1 MHDNKMA
8 APFKI
13 PKKKQ
18 SEGDNMQMLSPLSRI
33 QDANSHFKTSN
44 WSSYNGVQHDKSHP
58 VNGHSSR
65 ADNRSTPNKPTF
77 REVVRARLEIHHP
90 MRSKS
95 SQPTAY
101 QKSGQAR
108 QDPGS
113 HRGDTPE
120 HSKLKTQQL
129 QKTWRPKRASDRLCR
144 DENQETGCVSPQRK
158 THRTGQNDSSTS
170 LQPSPLE
177 TDSDDSGPE
186 LPAETTCSSRT
197 RTLPGATSL
206 GEAAWRKQNLRTNGT
221 LSPSTEEDKTI
232 CKPTTPDLGRNGNRT
247 HTRFGTLTSG
257 TFRTPALASPRSG
270 RNSDEDAVSPARL
283 TSPCDG
289 GAARTPLNR
298 NGSSATKRPSPQ
310 KTPPCKP
317 GDWRARRER
326 AQGAEPKHL
335 SLHLRLKGSK
345 HASTEPIV
353 LSSDEEAEMCEQL
366 LPGPS
371 QRTPQRG
378 PSPPQRGPSPP
389 LRGPSQRTPQRG
401 PSPPQRGPSQRTP
414 QRGPSP
420 PQRGPSQRTPQRGPS
435 PPQRGPSP
443 PQRGPSPPSATLA
456 PGAHTQTGEKA
467 SVSSQR
473 DERPGSPQPPPPIL
487 ELPFVTLHAG
497 GVRAEANGNITITD
511 DGITLPL
518 KDPGSGREGEGISV
532 SLVASQLRGYGLWEG
547 AVAQSGSVLR
557 GWEGPAP
564 SLLFLWVS
572 HAQAALIQTE
582 LSTIHPVSTSGQP
595 CPFLLLVLQDQ
606 LGELQAA
613 LLASMLAE
621 EAFSLGSS
629 QDLHSPLS
637 WAEGLALIHSCPQ
650 EEQLLAL
657 LGPAAPTRLE
667 DRAAP
672 SPAQDGLGRLRSS
685 HRSREPYSRTTS
697 RLQGLPTR
705 LIQYPSAPSKGRIT
719 VTTEDLE
726 CLDSGQFLNDVIIDF
741 YLKYLLLEWAGGE
754 LAERCH
760 VFSSFF
766 YKQLTRCDT
775 ASEEAAAVP
784 PRNRRHQRVKTWTR
798 SVDIFNKDYLFVPVN
813 HEAHWYLVIICFPG
827 LEDASHTAWPRPAP
841 AGGSSSLRGRL
852 KASEEGSPG
861 GSAPP
866 SSTPER
872 GAGCIR
878 QNPSTHGSHNPPECT
893 QDGCQRETICKRP
906 CILVMDSLKLSYH
919 ERIFKLLREYLQVEW
934 EVRKRTPRDFT
945 ADNMKSSHC
954 RVPLQDNSS
963 DCGLYLLQYVESFLQ
978 NPVVHFDLPVRLE
991 HWFPRQRVWRK
1002 REEIRRLVMQLHG
1015 CQGDHEAGNG

>member
-65 ADNRSTPNKPTF
+65 PDNRSTPNKPTF
-77 REVVRARLEIHHP
+77 REVVRARLELRHP
-90 MRSKS
+90 MRSNS

-101 QKSGQAR
+101 VKSGQTR
-108 QDPGS
+108 RDQGS
-113 HRGDTPE
+113 HRGDTSE

-129 QKTWRPKRASDRLCR
+129 QKTLRKSPLCQPVVSDAPYTGDRSSRTSPGFTNTWRPKRASDRLCR

-158 THRTGQNDSSTS
+158 THRTGLNDSSTS
-170 LQPSPLE
+170 LQPSHVE
-177 TDSDDSGPE
+177 TDSEDSGPE

-197 RTLPGATSL
+197 SALPGDTSL

-221 LSPSTEEDKTI
+221 LSPSTEEDKTT

-257 TFRTPALASPRSG
+257 TFRTPASTSPRSG
-270 RNSDEDAVSPARL
+270 RSSDEDAVSPARL
-283 TSPCDG
+283 TSPCDR
-289 GAARTPLNR
+289 GAARTPLFR
-298 NGSSATKRPSPQ
+298 EGPSATKRSSPQ
-310 KTPPCKP
+310 KTLPCKP

-335 SLHLRLKGSK
+335 SLHLRLKGPK
-345 HASTEPIV
+345 HTSTEPIV
-353 LSSDEEAEMCEQL
+353 LSSDEEAEMCE
-366 LPGPS
+366 
-371 QRTPQRG
+371 R
-378 PSPPQRGPSPP
+378 P
-389 LRGPSQRTPQRG
+389 L
-401 PSPPQRGPSQRTP
+401 
-414 QRGPSP
+414 
-420 PQRGPSQRTPQRGPS
+420 RGPS

-443 PQRGPSPPSATLA
+443 PQRGPSPPSDPPA
-456 PGAHTQTGEKA
+456 PGEHTQTGEKA
-467 SVSSQR
+467 SGSSQR
-473 DERPGSPQPPPPIL
+473 DERPGTPQPPPPIL

-532 SLVASQLRGYGLWEG
+532 SLVASQLRGYGPWEG
-547 AVAQSGSVLR
+547 ALAQSGSLLR

-629 QDLHSPLS
+629 QDLRSPLS
-637 WAEGLALIHSCPQ
+637 WAEGLALIHSYPQ
-650 EEQLLAL
+650 EEQLLTL
-657 LGPAAPTRLE
+657 LGQAAPSHLE
-667 DRAAP
+667 DRAASTTP
-672 SPAQDGLGRLRSS
+672 QDGLGRLRSN

-697 RLQGLPTR
+697 RLQGLPSR

-741 YLKYLLLEWAGGE
+741 YLKYLLLERAGDE

-827 LEDASHTAWPRPAP
+827 LEYASYMVWPRPAP

-861 GSAPP
+861 GSTQP

-878 QNPSTHGSHNPPECT
+878 QSPSTHGSHNPPECT
-893 QDGCQRETICKRP
+893 QDGCQRETICKRA
-906 CILVMDSLKLSYH
+906 CILVMDSLKPSNH

-934 EVRKRTPRDFT
+934 EVRRRTPRDFT
-945 ADNMKSSHC
+945 TDNMKSSHC

-1015 CQGDHEAGNG
+1015 CQGDHKAGNG